1 MYTEGMLKPGALKNK
16 TIIVT
21 GGGTGLGKSM
31 SNYFCELGAN
41 VVIASRKIDVL
52 KATADEL
59 QKATGAKILHVAC
72 DVRKYDEVENLL
84 QQSITAFGKVDVL
97 VNDAAGNFIMPT
109 ERLTSKGFDTIV
121 DIVLKGSYNCS
132 LALGKYW
139 IKNKMA
145 GNMLNIVTTYAFT
158 GSGYVVPSAIA
169 KGGVLTLTRSL
180 AAEWGRHGIRTNAI
194 APGPFPTQGAWSR
207 LFPEVVQKMVDPI
220 KRIPLG
226 RYGDHQEL
234 ANLAAYLISDY
245 ASYVNGEVV
254 VIDGGEWLHGAGEF
268 TGLENVPNELWDMW
282 EKMRK

>member
-59 QKATGAKILHVAC
+59 QKATGAKILPVAC

>member
-1 MYTEGMLKPGALKNK
+1 MYTEGMLKPSALKNK

-41 VVIASRKIDVL
+41 IVIASRKIDVL

-59 QKATGAKILHVAC
+59 QKATGAKILPVAC

>member
-1 MYTEGMLKPGALKNK
+1 MYTEGMLKPSALKNK

-59 QKATGAKILHVAC
+59 QKATGAKILPVAC

-268 TGLENVPNELWDMW
+268 TGLENIPNELWDMW